1 MDFFHVILQKITD
14 NRYLIAIRNSFTMLI
29 PLILVGSMASL
40 INNFPI
46 MGIQNL
52 INETFLGQ
60 LLKSVNGTIWN
71 ASI

>member
-1 MDFFHVILQKITD
+1 MDFFHVTLQKITD

>member
-1 MDFFHVILQKITD
+1 MDFFHVTLQKITD

-60 LLKSVNGTIWN
+60 LLKSVNWTIWN